1 MKTVAIISQKGG
13 VGKTTIALHLAVGA
27 ELDKKPTVIIDL
39 DPQASAS
46 TWKELRDAE
55 GPIVQPAD
63 AQRLPNVLAEAE
75 KHGAKFAVIDT
86 SPNSENVSLVAAR
99 AADLVLIPCRPH
111 LLDLKAIHSSIEIA
125 RLAKKPFFVVV
136 NAVPPRGALGA
147 EAKAAI
153 ANYDAT
159 VAPEHLSMRAAY
171 YHCLVN
177 GQAAQEYEP
186 HGRAAE
192 EATKLY
198 KWIRKQVGL

>member
-1 MKTVAIISQKGG
+1 MKTIAILSQKGG
-13 VGKTTIALHLAVGA
+13 VGKTTIALHLAVAA
-27 ELDKKPTVIIDL
+27 ELDRKPTVVIDL

-46 TWKELRDAE
+46 TWRELRDAD
-55 GPIVQPAD
+55 GPLVQSAE
-63 AQRLPNVLAEAE
+63 AGRLTKVLAEAE
-75 KHGAKFAVIDT
+75 KQGVKFAIIDT
-86 SPNSENVSLVAAR
+86 SPNSENASLVAAK

-136 NAVPPRGALGA
+136 NAVPPRGSLGA
-147 EAKAAI
+147 EAKTAI
-153 ANYDAT
+153 AQYGAT

-177 GQAAQEYEP
+177 GQSAQEYEP

-192 EATKLY
+192 EAIKLY
-198 KWIRKQVGL
+198 KWTRKQVGM

>member
-1 MKTVAIISQKGG
+1 MKTIAILSQKGG
-13 VGKTTIALHLAVGA
+13 VGKTTIALHLAVAA
-27 ELDKKPTVIIDL
+27 ELDRKPTVVIDL

-46 TWKELRDAE
+46 TWRELREAE
-55 GPIVQPAD
+55 GPIVQSTQANRV
-63 AQRLPNVLAEAE
+63 ASVLAEAE
-75 KHGAKFAVIDT
+75 KQGAELVLIDT
-86 SPNSENVSLVAAR
+86 SPNSENASLVAAR
-99 AADLVLIPCRPH
+99 AADLILIPCRPH

-125 RLAKKPFFVVV
+125 RLAQKNFYVVI

-153 ANYDAT
+153 AQYGAT

-192 EATKLY
+192 EASRLY
-198 KWIRKQVGL
+198 KWTRKQVGL